1 MVTCHFKKNPPENLL
16 LKAGGFGVVG
26 EKKGGGGDG
35 LVRKNGG
42 EHDRCR
48 RLGWSRANVGEGG
61 KMEPEMERDGN
72 GERDMV
78 RWV

>member
-1 MVTCHFKKNPPENLL
+1 MVTCHFKKNPPENLS

-48 RLGWSRANVGEGG
+48 RLGWSPMNSWVWIWYMTEREWERRIWWSRA
-61 KMEPEMERDGN
+61 
-72 GERDMV
+72 
-78 RWV
+78 